1 MGSLQERIAAYANTS
16 ANLLTELK
24 ELDKLRELITKAK
37 KLSAARPIPLKQ
49 KPASF
54 CRRAST
60 SRARWR

>member
-1 MGSLQERIAAYANTS
+1 MSSLERVAAYANTS
-16 ANLLTELK
+16 ADLLAQLK
-24 ELDKLRELITKAK
+24 ELVVLRERLKKAT
-37 KLSAARPIPLKQ
+37 KLSTATPQSMKQ